1 MFKDIGGITHTHS
14 KWATIYAQAGRPI
27 RPMGTTH
34 ADYFLGAVPCTRS
47 LKQEETICEYEK
59 NTGLVIAEAFQGK
72 DSLATPGVL
81 VRNHGPFTWGK
92 SPYDAV
98 YNAVVLEQIAFMNWH
113 AEKSLLTIFQIV
125 RII

>member
-1 MFKDIGGITHTHS
+1 MQKN
-14 KWATIYAQAGRPI
+14 
-27 RPMGTTH
+27 
-34 ADYFLGAVPCTRS
+34 YFLGAVPCTRS
-47 LKQEETICEYEK
+47 LKEEETICEYEK

-72 DSLATPGVL
+72 DPLATPGVL

-113 AEKSLLTIFQIV
+113 AE
-125 RII
+125 IIADNISDCPDYIITKHYYRKHGKNAYYGQMKQST